1 MYLCT
6 MKKLLVHLFILAIIR
21 DEKKAQMI
29 VDIIYDKTPVID
41 KDEQVVA
48 IRGKVSNVMVQPN
61 DKRKEVLDAIQ
72 FLKNKENKT
81 KADKEKIQMLEVILK
96 SV

>member
-1 MYLCT
+1 

-41 KDEQVVA
+41 KDKQVVA

-81 KADKEKIQMLEVILK
+81 KADKDKIQMLEVILK

>member
-1 MYLCT
+1 
-6 MKKLLVHLFILAIIR
+6 MKKLLTHLIILAIIR

-29 VDIIYDKTPVID
+29 VDIIYDKTPVIA

-81 KADKEKIQMLEVILK
+81 KADKDKIQMLEVILK

>member
-1 MYLCT
+1 
-6 MKKLLVHLFILAIIR
+6 MKKLLTHLIILAIIR
-21 DEKKAQMI
+21 NEKKAQMI
-29 VDIIYDKTPVID
+29 VDIIYDKTPVIT

-72 FLKNKENKT
+72 YLKNKENKT
-81 KADKEKIQMLEVILK
+81 KADKDKIQMLEVILK

>member
-1 MYLCT
+1 

-41 KDEQVVA
+41 KNEQVVA

-81 KADKEKIQMLEVILK
+81 KADKDKIQMLEVILK

>member
-1 MYLCT
+1 

>member
-1 MYLCT
+1 
-6 MKKLLVHLFILAIIR
+6 
-21 DEKKAQMI
+21 MI

>member
-1 MYLCT
+1 
-6 MKKLLVHLFILAIIR
+6 MKKLLTHLIILAIIR

-29 VDIIYDKTPVID
+29 VDIIYDKTPVIA

-81 KADKEKIQMLEVILK
+81 KADKDKIQMLEVILK
-96 SV
+96 TV

>member
-1 MYLCT
+1 
-6 MKKLLVHLFILAIIR
+6 MKKLLAHLFILAIIR

-29 VDIIYDKTPVID
+29 VDIIYDKTPVIA

-81 KADKEKIQMLEVILK
+81 KADKDKIQMLEVILK
-96 SV
+96 TV

>member
-1 MYLCT
+1 MDSPA
-6 MKKLLVHLFILAIIR
+6 KADSRLAMVLISGRCWVVI
-21 DEKKAQMI
+21 
-29 VDIIYDKTPVID
+29 KTPVID

-96 SV
+96 TV

>member
-1 MYLCT
+1 

-21 DEKKAQMI
+21 DEKKAQRI

-72 FLKNKENKT
+72 FLKNKDNKT

>member
-1 MYLCT
+1 
-6 MKKLLVHLFILAIIR
+6 MKKLLKHIIILAIVR
-21 DEKKAQMI
+21 NERKAQAI
-29 VDIIYDKTPVID
+29 IDILYDQTTTITKDD
-41 KDEQVVA
+41 KVVA
-48 IRGKVSNVMVQPN
+48 IRCEVKNVMTPPN

-81 KADKEKIQMLEVILK
+81 KADREKIQMLEVVLK

>member
-1 MYLCT
+1 
-6 MKKLLVHLFILAIIR
+6 
-21 DEKKAQMI
+21 MI

-41 KDEQVVA
+41 KDGQVVA

>member
-1 MYLCT
+1 
-6 MKKLLVHLFILAIIR
+6 MKKLLTHLIILAIIR

-29 VDIIYDKTPVID
+29 VDIIYDKTPVIA

>member
-1 MYLCT
+1 

-29 VDIIYDKTPVID
+29 VDIIYDKTPVIA

-81 KADKEKIQMLEVILK
+81 KADKDKIQMLEVILK
-96 SV
+96 TV

>member
-1 MYLCT
+1 

-72 FLKNKENKT
+72 YLKNKENKT
-81 KADKEKIQMLEVILK
+81 KADKDKIQMLEVILK

>member
-1 MYLCT
+1 MI
-6 MKKLLVHLFILAIIR
+6 ILAIIR

-29 VDIIYDKTPVID
+29 VDIIYDKTPVIT

-48 IRGKVSNVMVQPN
+48 IKGKVSNVMVQPN